1 MIHVHKLK
9 TWPTYFYAV
18 TAGTKTFEIR
28 KNDRDFKEGDVLILQ
43 CYDPERKVYNG
54 QEVAKRVT
62 YITDWDQKPGNVVMG
77 LG

>member
-1 MIHVHKLK
+1 MINVHKLK

-18 TAGTKTFEIR
+18 AAGTKTFEIR

-43 CYDPERKVYNG
+43 CYDPETKTYNG